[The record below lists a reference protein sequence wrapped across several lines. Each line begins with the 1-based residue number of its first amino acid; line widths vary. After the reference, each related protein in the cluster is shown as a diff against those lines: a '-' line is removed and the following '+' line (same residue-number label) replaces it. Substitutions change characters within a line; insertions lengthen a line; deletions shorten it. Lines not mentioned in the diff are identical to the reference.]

1 MKEGKHMPRS
11 PCKKCIYLCEGGEA
25 CCAGLI
31 LGIPWAE
38 ANSFIDWDGE
48 LQLPTECDAEVDF
61 KAIVDEVLYQLGEII
76 NKREDKELQQKFEEL
91 EAWVGWLREVQDGS
105 RESLNIQQA
114 RLQVTA
120 RRIKMRELKFRAWDK
135 EKVMYEVEATK

>member
-1 MKEGKHMPRS
+1 MAKS
-11 PCKKCIYLCEGGEA
+11 PCTNCKYVCEGGEA
-25 CCAGLI
+25 CCAEPI
-31 LGIPWAE
+31 LGVPWAE

-105 RESLNIQQA
+105 RESLNI
-114 RLQVTA
+114 
-120 RRIKMRELKFRAWDK
+120 K
-135 EKVMYEVEATK
+135 ED